1 MKLVTYEAGKKE
13 CLGVVTPADAGGA
26 HQEQVADVAEVLR
39 FARSSKLPSQLEGT
53 SEFKPALHT
62 LLTARRPPL
71 DMIALLAAGENW
83 RRALGRAVNELSAI
97 ESDAPAIRKLFRP
110 LRHVRLKAPVTRPGK
125 IIAVGLNYEAH
136 AREQKRTPPPKPV
149 YFGIY
154 ANAVIGP
161 GDSIELPVNSRQ
173 VDWEAELA
181 VVLGRRGKH
190 IPEEQALDYVAGYT
204 AYNDVS
210 ARDMQTTDR
219 QFFCGKGCDTF
230 APLGPWI
237 VTTDEITDPH
247 NLSLSLRLNGA
258 LLQEAN
264 TSDLIFKLPRLIS
277 YLSESMTWEV
287 GDILA
292 TGTPSGVGL
301 YRQPP
306 MFLQA
311 GDTVS
316 VTIEKIG
323 ALTNPVAGPPARP

>member
-1 MKLVTYEAGKKE
+1 M
-13 CLGVVTPADAGGA
+13 
-26 HQEQVADVAEVLR
+26 
-39 FARSSKLPSQLEGT
+39 
-53 SEFKPALHT
+53 
-62 LLTARRPPL
+62 
-71 DMIALLAAGENW
+71 
-83 RRALGRAVNELSAI
+83 
-97 ESDAPAIRKLFRP
+97 
-110 LRHVRLKAPVTRPGK
+110 
-125 IIAVGLNYEAH
+125 
-136 AREQKRTPPPKPV
+136 
-149 YFGIY
+149 
-154 ANAVIGP
+154 IGP

-190 IPEEQALDYVAGYT
+190 IPEEQALGYVAGYT

-210 ARDMQTTDR
+210 ARDMQTSDR
-219 QFFCGKGCDTF
+219 QFFRGKGCDTF

-323 ALTNPVAGPPARP
+323 TLTNPVAGPPARP